1 MIFRSRGRKGL
12 QINCAI
18 EHSNIG
24 QVSLKGGGMPQ
35 NHRFLRFCGRG
46 PRVREPATE
55 SLTVRD
61 GISADRFLF
70 EATASVIGHATRAKL
85 YDLVTAAPLI
95 MWLGLGMVG
104 SALRVSQW
112 QSALGIASQFAT
124 IVFLG
129 LVITFLLI
137 RRPAVCK
144 APGLAPRLAALAGCA
159 LPSLVALLPRIN
171 ASPSNAIL
179 TSAIALLG
187 TIVAIIAVL
196 FLGRSFSVFP
206 QARRLVTDGPYRIV
220 RHPLYL
226 AELVIAI
233 AIVWDIEQPWP
244 IMILCFAGGVQIM
257 RMHFEERILSET
269 FPSYREYANRTAR
282 LVPGIY

>member
-1 MIFRSRGRKGL
+1 MI
-12 QINCAI
+12 N
-18 EHSNIG
+18 
-24 QVSLKGGGMPQ
+24 P
-35 NHRFLRFCGRG
+35 
-46 PRVREPATE
+46 
-55 SLTVRD
+55 
-61 GISADRFLF
+61 
-70 EATASVIGHATRAKL
+70 ATRARL

-95 MWLGLGMVG
+95 IWLGLGIVG
-104 SALRVSQW
+104 SVLRISQG
-112 QSALGIASQFAT
+112 QSALQISSQFAT
-124 IVFLG
+124 IIFLG
-129 LVITFLLI
+129 LVIVFLVI
-137 RRPAVCK
+137 RQPAVRK

-179 TSAIALLG
+179 TSAIAFLG
-187 TIVAIIAVL
+187 TIIAIIAVL

-220 RHPLYL
+220 RHPIYL
-226 AELVIAI
+226 AELAIAV

-269 FPSYREYANRTAR
+269 FPFYREYAQRTAR
-282 LVPGIY
+282 LVPWIY